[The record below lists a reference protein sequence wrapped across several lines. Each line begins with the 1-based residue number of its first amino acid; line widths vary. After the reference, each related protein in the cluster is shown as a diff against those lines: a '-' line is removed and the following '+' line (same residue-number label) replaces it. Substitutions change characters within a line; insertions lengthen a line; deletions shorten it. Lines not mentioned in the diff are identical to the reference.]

1 MNTCRMQSGR
11 KDSATLT
18 QTVHAAPF
26 LRPTPRRRSRHP
38 HSPGRLVP
46 VVLMTLCLGSLSG
59 CRSLR
64 PSDGEGLFAGSNMLS
79 TDAIRGPIERVLAQ
93 EDQDPLTAGQKF
105 SDSGR
110 RQVEVA
116 RRQFDNRNYAAAL
129 KSYDAIAK
137 KYSESAIGE
146 EAWFRI
152 AECNYEL
159 KRFPQAQDAYD
170 KLFADYPSTKYV
182 SKASQRLFVIA
193 RTWLEVADPSSGST
207 IKTVSQTVEIDD
219 APQTESQSGDPSV
232 KYALVPNFFDKT
244 RPLLDT
250 RGRARKALK
259 SIWLND
265 PTGPLADDALMLT
278 ATYYLKRGNHVE
290 ADRYFENLREMY
302 PESPHLEKA
311 FVLGSHAKQMSYQ
324 GPYYDN
330 TSLVSARNLKEQTLT
345 LFPNS
350 EDREQVRKD
359 LKVLYLRE
367 AQDAWADVE
376 LYQQKDNPAAI
387 AIHCR
392 RVIEDF
398 PDTRYAEMAR
408 RTLLSLD
415 PKSWRRLPG
424 MTEFV
429 SLLPKTAPP
438 PREAPA
444 AERTE
449 PRVKSVSATQDAD
462 EPRKPRRR
470 FGFLGL

>member
-1 MNTCRMQSGR
+1 MR
-11 KDSATLT
+11 ATLSALGPLA
-18 QTVHAAPF
+18 VAA
-26 LRPTPRRRSRHP
+26 LLVLPTA
-38 HSPGRLVP
+38 
-46 VVLMTLCLGSLSG
+46 G

-64 PSDGEGLFAGSNMLS
+64 PSDGEGLFADSLIS
-79 TDAIRGPIERVLAQ
+79 TDSIRGPIERVLAKDQ
-93 EDQDPLTAGQKF
+93 QDPLAAGQKF
-105 SDSGR
+105 SAEGR
-110 RQVEVA
+110 RQVEAA
-116 RRQFDNRNYAAAL
+116 RKQFDDGKYAAAL
-129 KSYDAIAK
+129 KNYEAIAS

-152 AECNYEL
+152 AECHYEL
-159 KRFPQAQDAYD
+159 KQYPKAQDAYE

-193 RTWLEVADPSSGST
+193 RSWLEVADPTAGST
-207 IKTVSQTVEIDD
+207 IKTVSQTVELDE
-219 APQTESQSGDPSV
+219 APKTESSSGDPSV
-232 KYALVPNFFDKT
+232 RFALIPNFFDKT

-302 PESPHLEKA
+302 PDSPHLEKA

-359 LKVLYLRE
+359 LKILYLRE

-392 RVIEDF
+392 RVIEDYG
-398 PDTRYAEMAR
+398 DTRYAEMAR
-408 RTLLSLD
+408 RTLLSLN
-415 PKSWRRLPG
+415 PKSYQRLPG
-424 MTEFV
+424 MKEFV
-429 SLLPKTAPP
+429 ELLPKS
-438 PREAPA
+438 APA
-444 AERTE
+444 RRTE
-449 PRVKSVSATQDAD
+449 EPTRQAEPERRVKSVSATSEDG
-462 EPRKPRRR
+462 EPAKRRR
-470 FGFLGL
+470 WFGIPGF